1 MDFPKD
7 EKLSRKV
14 LGLAA
19 SGSDYLCT
27 YCTASRS
34 DAAEHPIVG
43 NYGVTLT
50 NRLLREAASYLQVN
64 PEKKSQSQLAKYSHG
79 VKQMPLTSTEPCNE
93 KHVCILILI

>member
-43 NYGVTLT
+43 NYGLTPT

-64 PEKKSQSQLAKYSHG
+64 PEKESKSASLVFAWCETDALNINRTLQ
-79 VKQMPLTSTEPCNE
+79 
-93 KHVCILILI
+93 